1 MYLTEYDRIWYNI
14 IKHYIFKYIP
24 MSEDFFEL
32 SIFYLLQD
40 DYICMYILAPKKI
53 EESFITIYF
62 GRTSLFYIWGLL
74 CVYIYIYV
82 CAFVWLYECIYGMYH
97 YVFMYVCVSIY
108 IIFMQVDIRYMHCTD
123 YIHDI
128 HQMQNAHVRW
138 GTKKH
143 CISLH

>member
-1 MYLTEYDRIWYNI
+1 
-14 IKHYIFKYIP
+14 

-74 CVYIYIYV
+74 CVYIYKCVCV
-82 CAFVWLYECIYGMYH
+82 CAFVWLYECIYGMYN
-97 YVFMYVCVSIY
+97 YVYMYVCVCVNIHYIY
-108 IIFMQVDIRYMHCTD
+108 AGGHT
-123 YIHDI
+123 
-128 HQMQNAHVRW
+128 
-138 GTKKH
+138 
-143 CISLH
+143 LHALHGLHT

>member
-1 MYLTEYDRIWYNI
+1 
-14 IKHYIFKYIP
+14 

-62 GRTSLFYIWGLL
+62 GRTSLFYILGVTM
-74 CVYIYIYV
+74 CVYIYM

-108 IIFMQVDIRYMHCTD
+108 IIFMQGGHT
-123 YIHDI
+123 
-128 HQMQNAHVRW
+128 
-138 GTKKH
+138 
-143 CISLH
+143 LHALHGLHT

>member
-1 MYLTEYDRIWYNI
+1 
-14 IKHYIFKYIP
+14 

-74 CVYIYIYV
+74 CVYIYKCV
-82 CAFVWLYECIYGMYH
+82 CVRSCGYMNVYTVCIIMYIC
-97 YVFMYVCVSIY
+97 MCVCVSIY

-128 HQMQNAHVRW
+128 HQMQNAHVR
-138 GTKKH
+138 
-143 CISLH
+143 